1 MGCTNSQ
8 DVYRPEQ
15 EEGGFRRR
23 SLLEVTAAQF
33 PVPQS
38 ASEKLRVGILCDNT
52 RKIAEALEED
62 PGILNVKF
70 TTTPDA
76 GRFPIEV
83 AAAEGKPAPPPDPG
97 LKLCSTLHTLLVR
110 EGALPPSAMCQLR
123 PCARLLRSLLTEAAT
138 KAGALGLELHAIRRK
153 FDTQH
158 PGVSSRATPLCRPEQ
173 CGRPAGGGDVLEE
186 LFDALLGPDAPPP
199 PPPPTAPVQAPY
211 AAGADG
217 ITASFSPGCARE
229 SFG

>member
-1 MGCTNSQ
+1 MLLAIRVVVPARNPLLPRP
-8 DVYRPEQ
+8 DVPRAP
-15 EEGGFRRR
+15 
-23 SLLEVTAAQF
+23 LA
-33 PVPQS
+33 PP
-38 ASEKLRVGILCDNT
+38 
-52 RKIAEALEED
+52 
-62 PGILNVKF
+62 
-70 TTTPDA
+70 TTTPQTGWSTMGGKQLASASGSGWGWQAAFGSPAARDA
-76 GRFPIEV
+76 D